1 VEGKVMIFVTGGVR
15 SGKSSFA
22 EQLAVEIA
30 SEHQLHLHYI
40 ATSEETDDEM
50 RKRIT
55 LHRLAREKS
64 PLPWKTWEFPYPN
77 LHLISNFGKE
87 DVILLDCLTT
97 WMGNVCF
104 HQFECSPPS
113 TSEAFMNSTV
123 LKVMNTIDAFS
134 ARVHTFILVSN
145 ELLHDGNLDDP
156 YVFAYQRMIG
166 LLHQKIVNRA
176 DTAFLVETGIAL
188 KMKG

>member
-1 VEGKVMIFVTGGVR
+1 VEGQVMIFVTGGVR

-22 EQLAVEIA
+22 EQLAVKMA
-30 SEHQLHLHYI
+30 SEHHLQLHYI
-40 ATSEETDDEM
+40 ATSEVTDEEM

-64 PLPWKTWEFPYPN
+64 PLPWKTWEFPHPN
-77 LHLISNFGKE
+77 TTLISNFGKE

-97 WMGNVCF
+97 WIGNVCF
-104 HQFECSPPS
+104 HQMECSSPS
-113 TSEAFMNSTV
+113 KEEDIVSKSV
-123 LKVMNTIDAFS
+123 LEVMNTIDALS

-145 ELLHDGNLDDP
+145 ELLHDGNLSDP
-156 YVFAYQRMIG
+156 YVFAYKRMIG
-166 LLHQKIVNRA
+166 LLHQKIVQRA
-176 DTAFLVETGIAL
+176 DTVYLVETGIAL